1 MWTNSRRI
9 FSGTFKFM
17 VFHLWIAEPDWSF
30 CSTESTH
37 FLNGIKII
45 PSWIAYVAFH
55 HGIILMP
62 TTLANCTSGI
72 ILMPTRLKLCSTEST
87 QFLNGI
93 KIMPS
98 WIVCVVFHH
107 GIILI
112 PTTTLTMAIWHYSNA
127 NFGIKIIPCWNA
139 TKFSFGIILIPWC
152 NSGQFKSFLYNVE
165 NLWQKSL
172 EKLISEF
179 IYTSNRKWPIFGATR
194 CGFISQ
200 KSSNLH
206 YLFVNLSCFDQFL
219 AHHMHL
225 VARLS
230 KGTKTA
236 NEIFSSAGISR
247 PSIFL
252 FCSMKIPM
260 PY

>member
-1 MWTNSRRI
+1 MWTNSLRI
-9 FSGTFKFM
+9 ISGTLKFM
-17 VFHLWIAEPDWSF
+17 AMFHVFHLWVSKPDWSF

-127 NFGIKIIPCWNA
+127 NFGIKIIPWRNA

-152 NSGQFKSFLYNVE
+152 KFRSIQV
-165 NLWQKSL
+165 
-172 EKLISEF
+172 ISIQCGKFMTEITWKVDF
-179 IYTSNRKWPIFGATR
+179 RIY
-194 CGFISQ
+194 
-200 KSSNLH
+200 LH
-206 YLFVNLSCFDQFL
+206 IKQE
-219 AHHMHL
+219 
-225 VARLS
+225 VANFWY
-230 KGTKTA
+230 TTC
-236 NEIFSSAGISR
+236 IW
-247 PSIFL
+247 
-252 FCSMKIPM
+252 
-260 PY
+260 